1 MQEEVVTSKQDHADI
16 KDQDDPMTY
25 NIPEQSEDS
34 EDSDD
39 DLMKWSQYQSSI

>member
-16 KDQDDPMTY
+16 KNQDDPMTY
-25 NIPEQSEDS
+25 NIPEQS